1 MEEVQ
6 RPLNNIIIRDLMLKA
21 LAYEGNDLGLG
32 DDTFKNYGYRGSQGN
47 LFKVTELLAIKY
59 GLIEGNVSIP
69 LTAWGTEGYRLHSG
83 SNTNF
88 TPDEIESLF
97 EGFWILLNQHIIAPG
112 AYQEIATLPYFHV
125 TPHGLK
131 CLAAQEILP
140 YDIDGYLEKLN
151 SINHV
156 DDWVK
161 SYLTEALRCFN
172 ANCHHAATI
181 MIGLSAEKLTLD
193 LIDAFTTYLQKYHAN
208 LSVIPNSSIQGQLDT
223 TFKTQIDKIWM
234 ISQKYKTFQKF
245 YDEIT
250 GYQQD
255 IKDCMDASSRTVFYE
270 YLRLTRNEV
279 SHPNEL
285 KKDYT
290 ETMLLFVSFIKY
302 IELITKLSYTL
313 RTI

>member
-1 MEEVQ
+1 MI
-6 RPLNNIIIRDLMLKA
+6 PLKITDI
-21 LAYEGNDLGLG
+21 G
-32 DDTFKNYGYRGSQGN
+32 DQGN
-47 LFKVTELLAIKY
+47 LFKITELLAIKY

-172 ANCHHAATI
+172 ANCHHA
-181 MIGLSAEKLTLD
+181 K
-193 LIDAFTTYLQKYHAN
+193 N
-208 LSVIPNSSIQGQLDT
+208 N
-223 TFKTQIDKIWM
+223 
-234 ISQKYKTFQKF
+234 
-245 YDEIT
+245 YDW
-250 GYQQD
+250 
-255 IKDCMDASSRTVFYE
+255 
-270 YLRLTRNEV
+270 
-279 SHPNEL
+279 
-285 KKDYT
+285 
-290 ETMLLFVSFIKY
+290 
-302 IELITKLSYTL
+302 TKCGKVNT
-313 RTI
+313 